1 MFVALVGTF
10 QLMKLLFTQWVLVEF
25 KFRDMVGDISLDEIA
40 RHPMGPRYRPDALR
54 NDLGIEVGYLPL
66 FA

>member
-1 MFVALVGTF
+1 MIVALVGTF
-10 QLMKLLFTQWVLVEF
+10 QLMKLLFTQWVPVEF

-40 RHPMGPRYRPDALR
+40 RHPMGTRYRPDALR
-54 NDLGIEVGYLPL
+54 NDLGNEVGYLPL